1 MIDKPDVR
9 SREEGESP
17 YDYCLFLIDA
27 GRLKRAEKWIE
38 HGRVEE
44 RALHKI
50 LQDQIAFVRR
60 IKKALK
66 KEQLEKAE
74 RLRHCIISPATRK
87 QFKESI
93 AALKEVG
100 AGKKEEADQREA
112 IEPTV
117 SIANPVAKEGEKVP
131 SLARGLLLKKLE
143 EKAGNYSE
151 DTLDEVTR
159 MIEQTWLR
167 ERAGKH
173 SIGIGRVDLLVVL
186 ECLSSRNGSPIT
198 LETLMERLD
207 RSKSQIKESVRDLQ
221 RNYLRGSG
229 FTFEGD
235 IDADGVRLVRSSV
248 EDPE

>member
-1 MIDKPDVR
+1 M
-9 SREEGESP
+9 
-17 YDYCLFLIDA
+17 
-27 GRLKRAEKWIE
+27 
-38 HGRVEE
+38 
-44 RALHKI
+44 
-50 LQDQIAFVRR
+50 
-60 IKKALK
+60 
-66 KEQLEKAE
+66 
-74 RLRHCIISPATRK
+74 
-87 QFKESI
+87 
-93 AALKEVG
+93 
-100 AGKKEEADQREA
+100 
-112 IEPTV
+112 
-117 SIANPVAKEGEKVP
+117 AKEGEKVP